1 MRATVRTLAALT
13 CAALT
18 CAAALG
24 CGATPA
30 APAPAPVPSASPAA
44 SGSACPD
51 DEAYTPRAAWS
62 GKKPTLPPVPA
73 LPSRPERI
81 GADYTVYGAVHALHS
96 RVDER
101 EITSKSITVVGVI
114 VDTNLARAPKCA
126 LHPAGRRTPDGCVTE
141 IPTFVIADERAADP
155 GAPRIRALG
164 WASNFPQVFEAH
176 QRYKGL
182 KAPPAK
188 LYEDPIWAV
197 GVPFPL
203 PAPGAKVRV
212 HGRYGFSFTKSSTGI
227 TSDPDT
233 GILTV
238 ESVETLE
245 PAPEPAKLGP

>member
-1 MRATVRTLAALT
+1 MRALATTLTAL
-13 CAALT
+13 A
-18 CAAALG
+18 CAAALA

-30 APAPAPVPSASPAA
+30 PPAPAPVPSAAPAA

-73 LPSRPERI
+73 LPSRPARI

-96 RVDER
+96 RIEER
-101 EITSKSITVVGVI
+101 EVTSRPIVVVGYI
-114 VDTNLARAPKCA
+114 ADTNLARAPKCA
-126 LHPAGRRTPDGCVTE
+126 LHPAGKRSPDGCVTE
-141 IPTFVIADERAADP
+141 IPAFVLADERAPDAA
-155 GAPRIRALG
+155 APRIRALG
-164 WASNFPQVFEAH
+164 WASNFPQVFEAS

-212 HGRYGFSFTKSSTGI
+212 RGTYGFSFTKSSTGI
-227 TSDPDT
+227 TTDPDG

-245 PAPEPAKLGP
+245 PAPEPAKLGPG